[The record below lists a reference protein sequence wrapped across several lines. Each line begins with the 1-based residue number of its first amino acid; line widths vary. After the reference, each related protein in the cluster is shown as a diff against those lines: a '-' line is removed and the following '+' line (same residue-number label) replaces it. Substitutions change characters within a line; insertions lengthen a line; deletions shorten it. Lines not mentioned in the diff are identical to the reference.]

1 MHEGQEKET
10 KKRSDGCSSQNRDGS
25 RIEKKDWTELEVVG
39 SVRNLSPKLWTFTN
53 LLALYLNDNKLTKL
67 PPEIS
72 LLNRLQ
78 KLELSRNMLRNIP
91 VELGDMLELRELHLN
106 GNSLRQ
112 LPNELGRLFQLRV
125 LGLKGNPLPVD
136 FLSMVEETN
145 GVDKLLGWL
154 LANITVCPRPPDRPW
169 NQLVPEPSKDGYN
182 FTVMSYNILFEKYC
196 TKQLYGYCPAWALR
210 WDYRKAEI
218 LKEIVQYRPD
228 IISLQEIGTDAFHSE
243 FLPEL
248 MKNGYNGI
256 FSPKSRAKTMPEEER
271 GWVDGCAIFWHTAK
285 FHLIKEHLVEFNQL
299 AAAHAEG
306 SEDM

>member
-25 RIEKKDWTELEVVG
+25 RIEKKEWTELEVVG

-53 LLALYLNDNKLTKL
+53 LIALYLNDNKLTKL

-91 VELGDMLELRELHLN
+91 VEVGDMLELRELYLN

-112 LPNELGRLFQLRV
+112 LPNELGRLFQLKV

-154 LANITVCPRPPDRPW
+154 LANITG
-169 NQLVPEPSKDGYN
+169 L
-182 FTVMSYNILFEKYC
+182 
-196 TKQLYGYCPAWALR
+196 
-210 WDYRKAEI
+210 
-218 LKEIVQYRPD
+218 
-228 IISLQEIGTDAFHSE
+228 
-243 FLPEL
+243 
-248 MKNGYNGI
+248 
-256 FSPKSRAKTMPEEER
+256 
-271 GWVDGCAIFWHTAK
+271 
-285 FHLIKEHLVEFNQL
+285 
-299 AAAHAEG
+299 
-306 SEDM
+306 